1 MTRFG
6 CETRS
11 SSASTS
17 SKSLLRAHREVHPYD
32 WSRRSTSVVGV
43 TVEPPAT
50 SVLAS
55 LGVEYRVVEYEPV
68 SSLEEA
74 AAQRGIS
81 PADIVKT
88 IVVRISDESYVFVLV
103 PGDRAISWP
112 KLRAHLGTKR
122 LSLPDPDTAQAV
134 TGYVRGTITPLGS
147 SHAWPVVAD
156 SSMLGRTVALGS
168 GAPHTHVLVDAD
180 ALVAALSAAVV
191 DVTDVRGGAA

>member
-1 MTRFG
+1 MT
-6 CETRS
+6 
-11 SSASTS
+11 
-17 SKSLLRAHREVHPYD
+17 VD
-32 WSRRSTSVVGV
+32 
-43 TVEPPAT
+43 PPAAP
-50 SVLAS
+50 VLAS
-55 LGVEYRVVEYEPV
+55 LGVDYRIVEYEPV

-74 AAQRGIS
+74 AAQRGVS

-122 LSLPDPDTAQAV
+122 LSLPDPATATAV
-134 TGYVRGTITPLGS
+134 TGYARGTITPLGS

-156 SSMLGRTVALGS
+156 ASMLGRTVALGS

-180 ALVAALSAAVV
+180 ALVGALSAAVV
-191 DVTDVRGGAA
+191 DVTDARGAAE

>member
-1 MTRFG
+1 MT
-6 CETRS
+6 S
-11 SSASTS
+11 
-17 SKSLLRAHREVHPYD
+17 
-32 WSRRSTSVVGV
+32 
-43 TVEPPAT
+43 EPPAST
-50 SVLAS
+50 VLTS
-55 LGVEYRVVEYEPV
+55 LGVVHRVLEHEPV

-122 LSLPDPDTAQAV
+122 LSLPDPATAQAV

-147 SHAWPVVAD
+147 THAWPVVAD
-156 SSMLGRTVALGS
+156 TSMLGRTISLGS
-168 GAPHTHVLVDAD
+168 GSAHTHVLVDAD
-180 ALVAALSAAVV
+180 ALVTALSAVVV

>member
-1 MTRFG
+1 
-6 CETRS
+6 
-11 SSASTS
+11 
-17 SKSLLRAHREVHPYD
+17 
-32 WSRRSTSVVGV
+32 VGV
-43 TVEPPAT
+43 TPEPPAA
-50 SVLAS
+50 SVLTS

-122 LSLPDPDTAQAV
+122 LSLPDPATAQAV

-147 SHAWPVVAD
+147 THAWPVVAD
-156 SSMLGRTVALGS
+156 ASMLGRAVALGS

-191 DVTDVRGGAA
+191 DVTEVRESAG

>member
-1 MTRFG
+1 MFRTHGMGR
-6 CETRS
+6 
-11 SSASTS
+11 
-17 SKSLLRAHREVHPYD
+17 P
-32 WSRRSTSVVGV
+32 STSVRRV
-43 TVEPPAT
+43 TAEPPAA
-50 SVLAS
+50 SVLTS
-55 LGVEYRVVEYEPV
+55 LGVDFRVVEYEPV

-81 PADIVKT
+81 SADIVKT
-88 IVVRISDESYVFVLV
+88 IVVRISDESFVFVLV

-112 KLRAHLGTKR
+112 KLRTHLGTKR
-122 LSLPDPDTAQAV
+122 LSLPDPATAQAV

-191 DVTDVRGGAA
+191 DVTDVRSGAG

>member
-1 MTRFG
+1 MDTGVDR
-6 CETRS
+6 
-11 SSASTS
+11 
-17 SKSLLRAHREVHPYD
+17 
-32 WSRRSTSVVGV
+32 SRRTASVRRV
-43 TVEPPAT
+43 TAEPPAI
-50 SVLAS
+50 SVLMS

-74 AAQRGIS
+74 AAQRGVN

-122 LSLPDPDTAQAV
+122 LSLPDPATAQAV

-147 SHAWPVVAD
+147 THAWPVVAD
-156 SSMLGRTVALGS
+156 ASMLGRTVALGS

-180 ALVAALSAAVV
+180 ALIAALSAAVV
-191 DVTDVRGGAA
+191 DVTDVRGGVA

>member
-1 MTRFG
+1 
-6 CETRS
+6 
-11 SSASTS
+11 
-17 SKSLLRAHREVHPYD
+17 
-32 WSRRSTSVVGV
+32 VGV
-43 TVEPPAT
+43 TPEPPAA
-50 SVLAS
+50 SVLTS

-122 LSLPDPDTAQAV
+122 LSLPDPATAQAV

-147 SHAWPVVAD
+147 TRAWPVVAD
-156 SSMLGRTVALGS
+156 ASMLGRTVALGS
-168 GAPHTHVLVDAD
+168 GATHTHVLVDAD

-191 DVTDVRGGAA
+191 DVTEVRESAG